1 MLVPLIVACAML
13 MENMDATVI
22 TTSLPTIAHEL
33 GHSPITLKIALTAYV
48 VGLGIFIPVSGWM
61 ADRFGARRV
70 FRSAILVFM
79 AGSLFCALS
88 HSLGG
93 FVAARF
99 LQGVGGAMMV
109 PVGRIVI
116 FRSVPKAELIRAIGY
131 LTVPAL
137 LGPVIGPPVGGFITT
152 YFHWRWIF
160 LINIPISLLGLY
172 LATRYMQNWREE
184 CCAAL
189 DIKGLALSGS
199 GSALAMLGFALMG
212 SGLLAWWWVAA
223 MCLSGCI
230 LLVCYWRY
238 AMHASH
244 PLLNLRLL
252 EIPTLR
258 ASVFGGSLFRIGL
271 GAVPFLLPLA
281 LQEGLGRTA
290 FSAGIVTCASA
301 AGAITMKAMAGPV
314 LQRFGYRRVLMVN
327 AVLSGLVLMSYGL
340 FSASTP
346 LAVMLAVVLLGGLF
360 PSLQF
365 TSLNTI
371 VYADISDADV
381 SNATSLASV
390 VQQLSLGLGVTIS
403 GVALQASN
411 WLQGHPRLESSD
423 FWPAFIVIGLFSMS
437 SVLATRSL
445 PRHAGRALTASTPE
459 PSGT

>member
-1 MLVPLIVACAML
+1 
-13 MENMDATVI
+13 
-22 TTSLPTIAHEL
+22 
-33 GHSPITLKIALTAYV
+33 
-48 VGLGIFIPVSGWM
+48 
-61 ADRFGARRV
+61 
-70 FRSAILVFM
+70 
-79 AGSLFCALS
+79 
-88 HSLGG
+88 
-93 FVAARF
+93 
-99 LQGVGGAMMV
+99 MV

>member
-93 FVAARF
+93 FVA
-99 LQGVGGAMMV
+99 GAMMV

-281 LQEGLGRTA
+281 LQEGLGRSA